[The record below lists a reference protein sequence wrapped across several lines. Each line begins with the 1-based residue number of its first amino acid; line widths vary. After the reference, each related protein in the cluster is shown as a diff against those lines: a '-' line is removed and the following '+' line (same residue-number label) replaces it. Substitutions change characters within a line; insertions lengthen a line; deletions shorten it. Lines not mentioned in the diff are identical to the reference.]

1 MGEKKVWDGII
12 IKLFT
17 LRFSLQDHEYLYRDI
32 NTRNVKPEYESAC
45 RAPVILYGFIHQ
57 SGRRVA
63 QMIALVCAGSAR
75 ISITVNLSTFL
86 AMLPRVRGCRID
98 NADTHVSWPGAK
110 TL

>member
-12 IKLFT
+12 INKLFT
-17 LRFSLQDHEYLYRDI
+17 LRFSLQDHDYLYRDI

-75 ISITVNLSTFL
+75 LSITDFTVNLSTFL
-86 AMLPRVRGCRID
+86 AMLP
-98 NADTHVSWPGAK
+98 
-110 TL
+110 

>member
-17 LRFSLQDHEYLYRDI
+17 LRFSLQDQGYLYRDI
-32 NTRNVKPEYESAC
+32 NTRNMKPERYASAC
-45 RAPVILYGFIHQ
+45 SAPVILYGFIHQ

-75 ISITVNLSTFL
+75 LSITDFTVNLSTFL
-86 AMLPRVRGCRID
+86 AMLP
-98 NADTHVSWPGAK
+98 
-110 TL
+110 